1 MPNIDEIRIVGQ
13 EITYDIRPKEDTSHQ
28 NVSAEE
34 KATWNAKS
42 DFSGNY
48 ADLQGKPDLSQF
60 VTKVVDDLTNY
71 YLKSE
76 TFTKQEVQQLLS
88 SLNSGVF
95 KIVDTLPTASAA
107 TTGLKIYLV
116 PSQNQEAQNVKD
128 EFITI
133 EENGSYRW
141 EQIGST
147 AMSLDGYVTETAL
160 NQALSSYVTSSAFTS
175 ALAQKQDKLVSGEN
189 IKTVN
194 GESILG
200 SGNIVAGDP
209 NAIKYTEQSL
219 TDSQKTQA
227 RTNIG
232 AAAASALTALETAI
246 EAKYSKPA
254 SGIPEADLNSNVQ
267 SALALARTS
276 IQSLAEYYNKT
287 EIDALL
293 AAVNSEQYV
302 DVTTLPTASASTL
315 GKIYLVGPD
324 TNGVYTRHYTSYD
337 GSTYSWVAVGTTE
350 INLANYATKAELDQ
364 LGQEVDDIFKKANSD
379 EYIDAVVDK
388 DGRIIEATK
397 EDGTKIIQKLETPG
411 FQKFNEIETTEF
423 IDAVVDSNQRV
434 VTGIKRDGT
443 FFAQKFSSPYLEAA
457 VKPLAGKKWAVL
469 GDSFTAGDT
478 DSLGV
483 LDSGKY
489 AGRQA
494 CYAYLI
500 GNRTEMDVI
509 SFFGG
514 GRTLAYPA
522 TPGNFVNSVTCP
534 TQPYYYQNIPEDA
547 DYITIYLGINDE
559 HHAPGSSGGD
569 GEDNTGVIPLGTATD
584 STTATYYG
592 AWNVVLTWLRT
603 NRPFSRVG
611 IIVSNG
617 CPNTY
622 ATATREMAKKYGYP
636 ILDLNG
642 DERTPAMIRS
652 SNPDIPYEI
661 RDLITRAQAVD
672 YDGTQTGTQNW
683 HPNEE
688 AHLFE
693 SFFIESFLKSI

>member
-13 EITYDIRPKEDTSHQ
+13 EITYDIRPKEDASHQ

-76 TFTKQEVQQLLS
+76 TYTKQEVQQLLS
-88 SLNSGVF
+88 SFNSGVF

-246 EAKYSKPA
+246 AAKYSKPA

-315 GKIYLVGPD
+315 GKIYLVGPN

-364 LGQEVDDIFKKANSD
+364 LGQEVHTLSGKYYGLFTSSAILPSEITQPGYAFVGSSTPFAIWNFDGSD
-379 EYIDAVVDK
+379 WTDTGVTADAIHGEDGVGFASVASQQDGTIVITLTNGDTVTIDLNHDHPAYPKYELMEDEAEYQAI
-388 DGRIIEATK
+388 ATK
-397 EDGTKIIQKLETPG
+397 ESDKL
-411 FQKFNEIETTEF
+411 
-423 IDAVVDSNQRV
+423 
-434 VTGIKRDGT
+434 
-443 FFAQKFSSPYLEAA
+443 
-457 VKPLAGKKWAVL
+457 
-469 GDSFTAGDT
+469 
-478 DSLGV
+478 
-483 LDSGKY
+483 
-489 AGRQA
+489 
-494 CYAYLI
+494 YLI
-500 GNRTEMDVI
+500 
-509 SFFGG
+509 
-514 GRTLAYPA
+514 
-522 TPGNFVNSVTCP
+522 
-534 TQPYYYQNIPEDA
+534 PE
-547 DYITIYLGINDE
+547 
-559 HHAPGSSGGD
+559 
-569 GEDNTGVIPLGTATD
+569 V
-584 STTATYYG
+584 
-592 AWNVVLTWLRT
+592 
-603 NRPFSRVG
+603 
-611 IIVSNG
+611 
-617 CPNTY
+617 
-622 ATATREMAKKYGYP
+622 
-636 ILDLNG
+636 
-642 DERTPAMIRS
+642 
-652 SNPDIPYEI
+652 
-661 RDLITRAQAVD
+661 
-672 YDGTQTGTQNW
+672 
-683 HPNEE
+683 
-688 AHLFE
+688 
-693 SFFIESFLKSI
+693 